1 MGNICLS
8 VPKEG
13 KMKLSYKQKTFLIGV
28 GMIILS
34 LIYILGGAYFASEE
48 DKMVLICSGVFMF
61 CFNIWFLFDQLL

>member
-34 LIYILGGAYFASEE
+34 LIYIFGGVYFAAED
-48 DKMVLICSGVFMF
+48 DKMVLIFSGIFMLF
-61 CFNIWFLFDQLL
+61 FSVWFLFDQLL